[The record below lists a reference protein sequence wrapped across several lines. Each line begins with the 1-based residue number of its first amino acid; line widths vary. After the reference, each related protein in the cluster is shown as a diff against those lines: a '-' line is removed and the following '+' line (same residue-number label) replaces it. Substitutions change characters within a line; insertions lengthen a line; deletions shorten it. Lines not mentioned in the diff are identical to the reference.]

1 MGVIENKK
9 NVFTTIGA
17 YTSLNQEKKAP
28 DSNNTLSSLNNKDDV
43 LPFLL
48 DMLKVVV
55 GGDGLKELTGKLFIE
70 ISDTIEPI
78 SKDFLKNQ
86 LNQYNFEDS
95 LPDDFDVVGIDISA
109 TDIDIFGKYKNTP
122 SSDIGDLLYG
132 DKQHTF
138 DKQMSE
144 AIRLDGTEITYNNIS
159 ITFDTTTENF
169 NFKGATNTN
178 VGDFFNEFID
188 ESTFI
193 DKKEFTSQVLNQIFG
208 NVTKKTNRTIEE
220 IYNDEYIKTVIENLI
235 SGDDIT
241 ISEEKSSEL
250 YKRANEYQ
258 RGVLSY
264 DFGCG
269 FVETSLDFDDF
280 NTLVNDIIASDD
292 PFMISNL
299 LEDAIDLAGVTN
311 DAVQEN
317 KETVKDNFF
326 SRLIKLIK
334 NILINM
340 LFSSPIV
347 RFIMV
352 MYEKITTGGYKKFN
366 IKEFIQDKIDFI
378 VCLIKEISK
387 KINEFIYNTIL
398 VFLEKIIKPVIRK
411 MVVEKINN
419 YTNIM
424 KSLVGSKIGII

>member
-9 NVFTTIGA
+9 NIFTTIGA
-17 YTSLNQEKKAP
+17 YTSLNQEKKTP
-28 DSNNTLSSLNNKDDV
+28 DSNNTLSSLNNKDEV

-70 ISDTIEPI
+70 ITDTIEPI

-132 DKQHTF
+132 DTQHTF

-144 AIRLDGTEITYNNIS
+144 AIRLDGTEITYNKIN
-159 ITFDTTTENF
+159 ITFDTTTESF
-169 NFKGATNTN
+169 NFKGDTNTN
-178 VGDFFNEFID
+178 VGDFFYEIID
-188 ESTFI
+188 ETTFI
-193 DKKEFTSQVLNQIFG
+193 DKKEFTSSLLDQIFG

-235 SGDDIT
+235 SNDNIT
-241 ISEEKSSEL
+241 ISEEESSEL
-250 YKRANEYQ
+250 YKRADEYQ

-280 NTLVNDIIASDD
+280 NTLVNDIIALDD

-311 DAVQEN
+311 DVVQEN
-317 KETVKDNFF
+317 KETIRDNFF

-334 NILINM
+334 SVLINK
-340 LFSSPIV
+340 LFTSPIV
-347 RFIMV
+347 RFIMII
-352 MYEKITTGGYKKFN
+352 YEKITTGTYKKFN
-366 IKEFIQDKIDFI
+366 IKEFIQNNINFI
-378 VCLIKEISK
+378 ICLIKEISK
-387 KINEFIYNTIL
+387 KINEFIYNIVLT
-398 VFLEKIIKPVIRK
+398 FLEKIIKPIIKK

-424 KSLVGSKIGII
+424 KSLVGLKI